1 MNAHPRVPDVLLEQY
16 RLREL
21 PHREADRIAELIHQD
36 PTLRE
41 RLDAL
46 DRSDEAL
53 RRDGAIDA
61 IAGRVRNHIDR
72 QGHGSQT
79 VRRRSASYWIV
90 PALAAVTIAIAV
102 VARTL
107 SPPPM
112 DAGTER
118 IKGLHPAL
126 ALYRRTADGSE
137 TLADGAVARRG
148 DLVRVGYRAAG
159 RAYGVIFSV
168 DGRGAVTMHLPPTGD
183 RAVPLAHEPTVLLDQ
198 AYELDD
204 APQLERF
211 YFVTGRTAFDVAPI
225 VNAARR
231 DPSPAL
237 ALSRELE
244 QSSFSLQKEANP

>member
-1 MNAHPRVPDVLLEQY
+1 MPDHPRVPDVLLEQY

-21 PHREADRIAELIHQD
+21 PHSEADRIAERIRRD
-36 PTLRE
+36 PALRE

-46 DRSDEAL
+46 DRSDDEL
-53 RRDGAIDA
+53 RRDGVIDA
-61 IAGRVRNHIDR
+61 IAGRVRNHVDA
-72 QGHGSQT
+72 GHGSPAA
-79 VRRRSASYWIV
+79 RRRSASYWIV
-90 PALAAVTIAIAV
+90 PALAAATIAIV
-102 VARTL
+102 VIVLTPSL
-107 SPPPM
+107 PPM
-112 DAGTER
+112 DAGTDR

-168 DGRGAVTMHLPPTGD
+168 DGRGAVTMHLPPAGD

-204 APQLERF
+204 APRLERF
-211 YFVTGRTAFDVAPI
+211 YFVTGTTAFDVAPI
-225 VNAARR
+225 VAAARR
-231 DPSPAL
+231 DPSSSL

-244 QSSFSLQKEANP
+244 QSTFSLQKEARP